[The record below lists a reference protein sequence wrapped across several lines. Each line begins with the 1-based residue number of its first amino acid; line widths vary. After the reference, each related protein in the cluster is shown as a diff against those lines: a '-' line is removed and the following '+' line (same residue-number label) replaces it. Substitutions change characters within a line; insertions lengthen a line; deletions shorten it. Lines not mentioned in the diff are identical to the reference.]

1 MANSNIVGKEAIIE
15 KAIKSSGRFA
25 SWPTVSLIP
34 TGRVAVVESVERI
47 HINKISS
54 QANRNI

>member
-1 MANSNIVGKEAIIE
+1 MME